1 MGHVFISYSHRDTGY
16 AHGLA
21 DSLQRNGFDDWI
33 DERLD
38 YGSHW
43 PHELQTRLYSCD
55 AFILI
60 MTPRSYASEWV
71 QNELQRAKRNGKR
84 PLVGPMDAHF
94 PGGRKQMIPMPTMVL
109 QMVIQPGSGNTK
121 VAKALTACMIRRRVQ
136 GTAEAEIVL
145 GFCRVEP
152 VANGCADE
160 FGSVIPRAAAHYFSI
175 P

>member
-21 DSLQRNGFDDWI
+21 DSLQRNGFDVWI

-38 YGSHW
+38 YGSQW

-121 VAKALTACMIRRRVQ
+121 VAKALTACMIWQ
-136 GTAEAEIVL
+136 AT
-145 GFCRVEP
+145 
-152 VANGCADE
+152 
-160 FGSVIPRAAAHYFSI
+160 FGSGCQVGTQKGIIRIHPRRTQRDLI
-175 P
+175 QGMEK